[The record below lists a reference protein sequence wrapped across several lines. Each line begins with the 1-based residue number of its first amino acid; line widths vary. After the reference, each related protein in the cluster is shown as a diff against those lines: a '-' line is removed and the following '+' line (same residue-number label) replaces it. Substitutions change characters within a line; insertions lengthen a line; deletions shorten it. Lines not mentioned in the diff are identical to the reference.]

1 MARKLCH
8 SHHHTNQKQFVEK
21 NIFCISFSQIVC
33 GPDLQFFEIISRW
46 PGATQ
51 ENKIFNISE
60 IHQRFEY
67 HKMDGI
73 LLADCNYSN
82 RTFVLTPVEV
92 VRHHKQIKFNEA
104 HSRTYAVKD
113 AVDLWKRRF
122 RCLQTVLNHKEGMLA
137 QYIRRKLN
145 NISLQRIR
153 KIKFLYLCR
162 HHTNDNFGLCSF
174 T

>member
-1 MARKLCH
+1 MSIDGKLNSLQEPRKLGH
-8 SHHHTNQKQFVEK
+8 LLNQ
-21 NIFCISFSQIVC
+21 NIFFRNKPFFIPFQIVC

-122 RCLQTVLNHKEGMLA
+122 KCLQTVLNHKEGNA
-137 QYIRRKLN
+137 IIFQFY
-145 NISLQRIR
+145 
-153 KIKFLYLCR
+153 
-162 HHTNDNFGLCSF
+162 
-174 T
+174 